1 MTSLKDNATLNEIRR
16 NFESAAAEAEAAR
29 VRSLRSKKAAET
41 VKLRKDARAR
51 FRPTPAPVYRNTTA
65 SSVTPLRVK

>member
-1 MTSLKDNATLNEIRR
+1 MTSLKDNTTLNELKGRLDT
-16 NFESAAAEAEAAR
+16 AAAETAAAR
-29 VRSLRSKKAAET
+29 LRSERSKKAAET
-41 VKLRKDARAR
+41 TKLRKDARAR